1 MPITADGAVNLKELP
16 GTSLGTRTVTYQEK
30 DAILYAL
37 AVGAAASELDLVFE
51 RQLRVLPTF
60 ALTLG
65 LWVAD
70 AVSELGAFV
79 PAEALH
85 GSQRLEVLR
94 ALPGAGEVS
103 VTGLVEKVW
112 DTGRHAIIDVRA
124 ESDWFSAVYSVVL
137 LRRGGFDGESPPRAV
152 QPAQFAPAG
161 SMTVMPQAAA
171 LYRLTGDRHLIHIDP
186 SAAVAAGF
194 DRPILHGLATL
205 GMTARHLAGAFGSHP
220 ADLQSLSA
228 RFVAPVFP
236 GDRLDVQVAEGAF
249 HVSVS
254 DRTVLTGTVSYSGAA
269 EQDEVCASPTSE
281 NR

>member
-1 MPITADGAVNLKELP
+1 VNLAELP
-16 GTSLGTRTVTYQEK
+16 GTSLGTRTVTYQER

-85 GSQRLEVLR
+85 GSQQLVVHR
-94 ALPGAGEVS
+94 ALPRAGEFAVS
-103 VTGLVEKVW
+103 GRVEKVW

-124 ESDWFSAVYSVVL
+124 DSDYVSAVYSIVL
-137 LRRGGFDGESPPRAV
+137 LRRGGFSGPAPSRAA
-152 QPAQFAPAG
+152 QPGQFSPAG
-161 SMTVMPQAAA
+161 SMAVLPQAAA

-186 SAAVAAGF
+186 SAAAAAGF

-220 ADLQSLSA
+220 ADLESLSA

-236 GDRLDVQVAEGAF
+236 GDRLDVKAADGTF
-249 HVSVS
+249 DVSVGN
-254 DRTVLTGTVSYSGAA
+254 RTVLTGTVSYSSAA
-269 EQDEVCASPTSE
+269 PRDEAHD
-281 NR
+281 

>member
-1 MPITADGAVNLKELP
+1 MPDSAHAVNLAELP
-16 GTSLGTRTVTYQEK
+16 GTSLGTRTVTYQEN

-37 AVGAAASELDLVFE
+37 AVGAPASELDLVFE

-85 GSQRLEVLR
+85 GSQQLEVHR
-94 ALPGAGEVS
+94 ALPKAAEVA
-103 VTGLVEKVW
+103 VTGQVEKVW

-124 ESDWFSAVYSVVL
+124 DSDFFSAIYSVVL
-137 LRRGGFDGESPPRAV
+137 LKRGGFGGPPAPR
-152 QPAQFAPAG
+152 PAQPGQFSPAG
-161 SMTVMPQAAA
+161 SIAIMPQAAA

-186 SAAVAAGF
+186 SAAAAAGF

-236 GDRLDVQVAEGAF
+236 GDRLDVKATDGTF
-249 HVSVS
+249 DVSVG
-254 DRTVLTGTVSYSGAA
+254 DRTVLTGTVSYSHAGQQG
-269 EQDEVCASPTSE
+269 EPHD
-281 NR
+281 

>member
-1 MPITADGAVNLKELP
+1 MNLAELP

-37 AVGAAASELDLVFE
+37 AVGAPASELDLVFE

-85 GSQRLEVLR
+85 GSQQLEVHS
-94 ALPGAGEVS
+94 ALPRAAEVA
-103 VTGLVEKVW
+103 VTGQVEKVW

-124 ESDWFSAVYSVVL
+124 DSDFFSAVYSIVL
-137 LRRGGFDGESPPRAV
+137 LKRGGFGGPTPPRSA
-152 QPAQFAPAG
+152 QPARFSPAG
-161 SMTVMPQAAA
+161 SIAVMPQAAA

-186 SAAVAAGF
+186 SAAAAAGF

-205 GMTARHLAGAFGSHP
+205 GMTARHLAGASGSHP
-220 ADLQSLSA
+220 ADLRSLSA

-236 GDRLDVQVAEGAF
+236 GDRLDVKAADGTF
-249 HVSVS
+249 DVSVG
-254 DRTVLTGTVSYSGAA
+254 DRTVLTGTVLYSSAA
-269 EQDEVCASPTSE
+269 QEG
-281 NR
+281 

>member
-1 MPITADGAVNLKELP
+1 MSDPARARADGAVNLEELP

-85 GSQRLEVLR
+85 GSQQLEVHH
-94 ALPGAGEVS
+94 ALPRAGEIS

-124 ESDWFSAVYSVVL
+124 DSDWFSAVYSVVL
-137 LRRGGFDGESPPRAV
+137 LRRGGFGGPTPPRAA
-152 QPAQFAPAG
+152 QPAQFSPAG
-161 SMTVMPQAAA
+161 GMTVMPQAAA
-171 LYRLTGDRHLIHIDP
+171 LYRLTGDMHLIHIDP
-186 SAAVAAGF
+186 AAAEAAGF

-205 GMTARHLAGAFGSHP
+205 GMTARHLAGAFGCHP

-236 GDRLDVQVAEGAF
+236 GDRLAVKAAEGAF
-249 HVSVS
+249 HVSAG
-254 DRTVLTGTVSYSGAA
+254 DRTVLTGTVSYSSASRR
-269 EQDEVCASPTSE
+269 DEAHD
-281 NR
+281 

>member
-1 MPITADGAVNLKELP
+1 MDLEERYGR
-16 GTSLGTRTVTYQEK
+16 SLGIRTVTYQEK

-60 ALTLG
+60 ALALG

-70 AVSELGAFV
+70 AVSELGVFI

-85 GSQRLEVLR
+85 GSQRLEIHR
-94 ALPGAGEVS
+94 ALPRAGEVS

-124 ESDWFSAVYSVVL
+124 DSDWFSAVYSVVL
-137 LRRGGFDGESPPRAV
+137 LRRGGFGGPCPPRAA
-152 QPAQFAPAG
+152 QPAQLSPAG
-161 SMTVMPQAAA
+161 NITVMPQAAA

-186 SAAVAAGF
+186 SAAAAAGF

-220 ADLQSLSA
+220 ADLRSLSA

-236 GDRLDVQVAEGAF
+236 GDRLDVKAAEGAF
-249 HVSVS
+249 HVSVG
-254 DRTVLTGTVSYSGAA
+254 DRTVLTGTVSYSSASQ
-269 EQDEVCASPTSE
+269 QDKAHD
-281 NR
+281 

>member
-1 MPITADGAVNLKELP
+1 MNLGELP

-85 GSQRLEVLR
+85 GSQRLEVHR
-94 ALPGAGEVS
+94 ALPPAGEVS

-124 ESDWFSAVYSVVL
+124 ESERFRAVYSVVVL
-137 LRRGGFDGESPPRAV
+137 GRGGFGGECPPRAA
-152 QPAQFAPAG
+152 QPAQFAPVG
-161 SMTVMPQAAA
+161 SMTVLPQAAV

-186 SAAVAAGF
+186 AAAAAAGF

-205 GMTARHLAGAFGSHP
+205 GMTARYLASEFNSHP

-236 GDRLDVQVAEGAF
+236 GDRLDVKAAEGAF
-249 HVSVS
+249 HVSAG
-254 DRTVLTGTVSYSGAA
+254 DRTVLTGTVSYSSAGQQ
-269 EQDEVCASPTSE
+269 E
-281 NR
+281 

>member
-1 MPITADGAVNLKELP
+1 MNLAELP

-85 GSQRLEVLR
+85 GSQQLEVHS
-94 ALPGAGEVS
+94 ALPRAAEVA
-103 VTGLVEKVW
+103 VTGQVEKVW

-124 ESDWFSAVYSVVL
+124 DSDFFSAVYSIVL
-137 LRRGGFDGESPPRAV
+137 LKRGGFGGPTPPRSA
-152 QPAQFAPAG
+152 QPARFSPAG
-161 SMTVMPQAAA
+161 SIAVMPQAAA

-186 SAAVAAGF
+186 SAAAAAGF

-205 GMTARHLAGAFGSHP
+205 GMTVRHLAGAFGSHP

-236 GDRLDVQVAEGAF
+236 GDRLDVKAADGTF
-249 HVSVS
+249 DVSVG
-254 DRTVLTGTVSYSGAA
+254 DRTVLTGTVSYSSAGP
-269 EQDEVCASPTSE
+269 QDEAHD
-281 NR
+281 

>member
-1 MPITADGAVNLKELP
+1 VNLAELP

-51 RQLRVLPTF
+51 RELRVLPTF

-85 GSQRLEVLR
+85 GSQQLQAHC
-94 ALPGAGEVS
+94 ALPRAGEVS
-103 VTGLVEKVW
+103 VSGQVEKVW

-124 ESDWFSAVYSVVL
+124 DSDWFSAVYSVIL
-137 LRRGGFDGESPPRAV
+137 LRRGGFGGPRPPRAT
-152 QPAQFAPAG
+152 PPTQFSPAG

-186 SAAVAAGF
+186 AAALAAGF

-228 RFVAPVFP
+228 RFVGPVFP
-236 GDRLDVQVAEGAF
+236 GDRLDVEAADGTF
-249 HVSVS
+249 HVSVG
-254 DRTVLTGTVSYSGAA
+254 DRTVLTGTVSYSSTAG
-269 EQDEVCASPTSE
+269 
-281 NR
+281 

>member
-1 MPITADGAVNLKELP
+1 MPDSAHAVNLAELP
-16 GTSLGTRTVTYQEK
+16 GTPLGTRTVRYQEK

-85 GSQRLEVLR
+85 GSQQLEAHR
-94 ALPGAGEVS
+94 ALPRAAEVA
-103 VTGLVEKVW
+103 VTGQVERVW

-124 ESDWFSAVYSVVL
+124 DSDFFSAVYSVVL
-137 LRRGGFDGESPPRAV
+137 LKRGGFGGPTPPRAAK
-152 QPAQFAPAG
+152 PGQFSPAG
-161 SMTVMPQAAA
+161 SIAVMPQAAA

-186 SAAVAAGF
+186 SAAAAAGF
-194 DRPILHGLATL
+194 GRPILHGLATL

-220 ADLQSLSA
+220 ADLRSLSA

-236 GDRLDVQVAEGAF
+236 GDRLDVTAADGTF
-249 HVSVS
+249 DVSVGG
-254 DRTVLTGTVSYSGAA
+254 RTVLTGTVSYFSAA
-269 EQDEVCASPTSE
+269 KQDEA
-281 NR
+281 RD

>member
-1 MPITADGAVNLKELP
+1 MAGWFQAPRGKASGEVNLAELP
-16 GTSLGTRTVTYQEK
+16 GRPLGTRTVAYQEK

-85 GSQRLEVLR
+85 GSQRLEAHG
-94 ALPGAGEVS
+94 ALPRAGEVS
-103 VTGLVEKVW
+103 VTGVVDSVW

-124 ESDWFSAVYSVVL
+124 DSDWFTAVYSVVL
-137 LRRGGFDGESPPRAV
+137 LKRGGFGGPTPPRAA
-152 QPAQFAPAG
+152 QPARFSAAG
-161 SMTVMPQAAA
+161 SITVMPQAAA
-171 LYRLTGDRHLIHIDP
+171 LYRLTGDQHLIHIDP
-186 SAAVAAGF
+186 AAATAAGF

-205 GMTARHLAGAFGSHP
+205 GMTARHLATQSGSHP
-220 ADLQSLSA
+220 ADLRSLSA

-236 GDRLDVQVAEGAF
+236 GDQLDVKAADGAF
-249 HVSVS
+249 NVSAG
-254 DRTVLTGTVSYSGAA
+254 DRTVLTGTVSYGSAA
-269 EQDEVCASPTSE
+269 ERDEKT
-281 NR
+281 

>member
-1 MPITADGAVNLKELP
+1 VPDSAHAVNLAELP
-16 GTSLGTRTVTYQEK
+16 GTSLGTRTATYQEK

-85 GSQRLEVLR
+85 GSQQLVVHR
-94 ALPGAGEVS
+94 ALPRAAEVA
-103 VTGLVEKVW
+103 VTGRVKNVW
-112 DTGRHAIIDVRA
+112 DTGRHAIIDVQA
-124 ESDWFSAVYSVVL
+124 DSDYFSAIYSVVL
-137 LRRGGFDGESPPRAV
+137 LKRGGFGGPTPPRAAH
-152 QPAQFAPAG
+152 PGQFSPAG
-161 SMTVMPQAAA
+161 SIAVMPQAAA

-186 SAAVAAGF
+186 SAAAAAGF

-205 GMTARHLAGAFGSHP
+205 GMTARHLAGESGSHP
-220 ADLQSLSA
+220 ADLRSLSA

-236 GDRLDVQVAEGAF
+236 GVRLDVKTADGAF
-249 HVSVS
+249 HVSAG
-254 DRTVLTGTVSYSGAA
+254 DRTVLTGTVSYASAA
-269 EQDEVCASPTSE
+269 QRDAEHD
-281 NR
+281 

>member
-1 MPITADGAVNLKELP
+1 VRAGAGGAVKLEELP

-70 AVSELGAFV
+70 AVSELGVFV

-85 GSQRLEVLR
+85 SSQQLQAHRP
-94 ALPGAGEVS
+94 LPRAGEVS
-103 VTGLVEKVW
+103 VTGLIEKVW

-137 LRRGGFDGESPPRAV
+137 LQRGGFGGAAPPRAA
-152 QPAQFAPAG
+152 QPAQFSPAG

-171 LYRLTGDRHLIHIDP
+171 LYRLTGDKHLIHIDP
-186 SAAVAAGF
+186 SAAKAAGF
-194 DRPILHGLATL
+194 DQPILHGLATL

-236 GDRLDVQVAEGAF
+236 GDQLDVKAADGAF
-249 HVSVS
+249 QVSVG
-254 DRTVLTGTVSYSGAA
+254 DRTVLTGTVSYSNSYSNAA
-269 EQDEVCASPTSE
+269 QQDAVRE
-281 NR
+281 